1 VSGLRVALLSPC
13 YWPEVRRGGER
24 FVHDLAAGLLERGH
38 RPRLIVS
45 HPGPASRTVEEGVPV
60 VRLPRP
66 PERRL
71 VRRRFESHLT
81 HVPLAYRELA
91 RGDDDVAVAIYPT
104 DALAAARW
112 TRRTGRP
119 SVLAY
124 LGIPDRRALVDRRGR
139 VEILRRVTRDC
150 TAVTALSVA
159 AADAFERWLGVDARV
174 IAPGVDLAAFAPGP
188 GGRAPAPTIFC
199 AADVGEP
206 RKRVDLLVEAFGR
219 VRESRPDALLVL
231 SRPRDPAAAAPA
243 GADRPG
249 IERATLDGLG
259 IERPDLNGPG
269 VEFADLDATGA
280 LADAYRSAW
289 VTALPSFGE
298 GFGLVLVEALA
309 CGTPVV
315 GTDDGAIPE
324 IVDRPEIGR
333 LFARDDPQDLAR
345 ALLEALDLSQE
356 PGVADACRARAED
369 FSLDR
374 CVDAYDALLR
384 ELA

>member
-24 FVHDLAAGLLERGH
+24 FVHDLAVGLLARGH

-112 TRRTGRP
+112 TRWTGRP

-150 TAVTALSVA
+150 TAVTALSAA
-159 AADAFERWLGVDARV
+159 AADAFERWLGVRARV

-188 GGRAPAPTIFC
+188 GRRAPAPTIFC

-206 RKRVDLLVEAFGR
+206 RKRVDLLIDAFER
-219 VRESRPDALLVL
+219 VRTVRPDARLVL
-231 SRPRDPAAAAPA
+231 SRPRGPAAAARAEA
-243 GADRPG
+243 GR
-249 IERATLDGLG
+249 
-259 IERPDLNGPG
+259 PG
-269 VEFADLDATGA
+269 VEVADLDATGA

-333 LFARDDPQDLAR
+333 LFARDDPEDLAR
-345 ALLEALDLSQE
+345 ALLEAFDLSQE

-374 CVDAYDALLR
+374 CVDTYDALLR

>member
-24 FVHDLAAGLLERGH
+24 FVHDLAAGLLARGH

-45 HPGPASRTVEEGVPV
+45 HPGPTSRTVEEGVPI
-60 VRLPRP
+60 VRLRRP

-71 VRRRFESHLT
+71 ARRRFESHLT

-91 RGDDDVAVAIYPT
+91 RGQDDVAVAVYPT

-112 TRRTGRP
+112 TQRTGRP

-139 VEILRRVTRDC
+139 LAIMRRVTRDC
-150 TAVTALSVA
+150 TAVTALSAA
-159 AADAFERWLGVDARV
+159 AADAFERWLGVEATV

-188 GGRAPAPTIFC
+188 GERVPAPTIFC
-199 AADVGEP
+199 AADLGEP
-206 RKRVDLLVEAFGR
+206 RKRVGLLVDAFGL
-219 VRESRPDALLVL
+219 VRRARPDARLAL
-231 SRPRDPAAAAPA
+231 SRPRDPAAAARA

-249 IERATLDGLG
+249 VELAGLDD
-259 IERPDLNGPG
+259 P
-269 VEFADLDATGA
+269 GA
-280 LADAYRSAW
+280 LADAYRSTW

-298 GFGLVLVEALA
+298 AFGLVLVEALA

-333 LFARDDPQDLAR
+333 LFRRDDPRDLAR
-345 ALLEALDLSQE
+345 ALLEALDLSRH
-356 PGVADACRARAED
+356 PATAAACRARAEE